1 MVQQAL
7 RGRQRGVAAVRI
19 GGVDLGQ
26 DLGEVAARFGE
37 ILDHLDNLASAVRWL
52 CARHLATMV
61 PTGPAK
67 LHASASLIW
76 VDVEVGLGLVPLA
89 AMAPAGA
96 MQADPGLAGARPT
109 ITKVR
114 WARASGRPGGAFQSK
129 LSMHG
134 GLQRHEAHVVGTFGA
149 GCRQPE

>member
-1 MVQQAL
+1 MTVQQAL

-26 DLGEVAARFGE
+26 YLDDVAARFGE
-37 ILDHLDNLASAVRWL
+37 ILDQLDDLCVGRVPAVRRL

-61 PTGPAK
+61 PTGSAK

-76 VDVEVGLGLVPLA
+76 VGVEVGLGLVPLA
-89 AMAPAGA
+89 AMAPAGV

-114 WARASGRPGGAFQSK
+114 WARASGRRGGAFQSAQQARR
-129 LSMHG
+129 L
-134 GLQRHEAHVVGTFGA
+134 AA
-149 GCRQPE
+149 P